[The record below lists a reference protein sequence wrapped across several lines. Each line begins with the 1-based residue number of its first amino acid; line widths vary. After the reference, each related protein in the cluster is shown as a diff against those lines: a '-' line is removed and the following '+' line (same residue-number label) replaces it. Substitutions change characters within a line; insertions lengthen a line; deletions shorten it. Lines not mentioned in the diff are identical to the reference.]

1 VIEPAEAG
9 TGGVAQEIPDRPGR
23 HRAGPD
29 GRLHTGRLTAG
40 GITTG
45 ELAPD
50 GQTVGG
56 QTTAVQT
63 AGGQTVGGQTV
74 GGQTVGGI
82 TAGELAARPAAGGL
96 TSRPAVLSGDAA
108 ANPFTRSVLGYAAA
122 RPGQPLALLLAG
134 AATAD
139 GALDLARLR
148 GAGCELVMTLIDS
161 DDEAVRTAVRA
172 AAGGAA
178 CTLGDL
184 RTVPLPPRSF
194 DAAVC
199 SLLLDRIRHTELVLD
214 RLVDALKPGGLLLLQ
229 VRDRDCAA
237 GFLDR
242 KLPAG
247 LRAMAW
253 RRGRPG
259 QPGPYPAV
267 YEQLGSGRG
276 IQSYVLRRGLV
287 IAHRQTV
294 NTLAGQRGPVWL
306 LLAGRL
312 VTVLSR
318 SALPCSHDEVC
329 FVIRK
334 PEDRFARV
342 L

>member
-1 VIEPAEAG
+1 MKPTEPG
-9 TGGVAQEIPDRPGR
+9 TGGVAQESPDRAGR
-23 HRAGPD
+23 HRVGPD
-29 GRLHTGRLTAG
+29 GRLRPAGLAVLTAEPPG
-40 GITTG
+40 GEG
-45 ELAPD
+45 ADL
-50 GQTVGG
+50 
-56 QTTAVQT
+56 
-63 AGGQTVGGQTV
+63 
-74 GGQTVGGI
+74 
-82 TAGELAARPAAGGL
+82 
-96 TSRPAVLSGDAA
+96 
-108 ANPFTRSVLGYAAA
+108 FTRSVLGYATG

-139 GALDLARLR
+139 GALDLCRLR
-148 GAGCELVMTLIDS
+148 SESCELAISTIDS
-161 DDEAVRTAVRA
+161 DDDVVAMAVAAT
-172 AAGGAA
+172 AAGAG

-199 SLLLDRIRHTELVLD
+199 SLLLDRIRHAELVLD

-229 VRDRDCAA
+229 IRDRDCAA

-242 KLPAG
+242 QLPAG

-253 RRGRPG
+253 RSTRPG

-267 YEQLGSGRG
+267 YEQLVSARG
-276 IQSYVLRRGLV
+276 IQTYVLRRGLV
-287 IAHRQTV
+287 IAHRQALDS
-294 NTLAGQRGPVWL
+294 LAGRRRPWWL
-306 LLAGRL
+306 LLTCRL
-312 VTVLSR
+312 VTLLSR
-318 SALPCSHDEVC
+318 SGLPWSHDEFR